1 MKAMA
6 IHAFGGPEGLALTD
20 LPRPKPERGE
30 LLVRTLAAGV
40 NPVDW
45 KIGEGR
51 LSPAVPHGFP
61 LIPGWD
67 VAGVVEELGEG
78 CQRFRKGDRVF
89 AYARKPHIQ
98 WGTYAEYVAVAERHV
113 ALMPPSLLFEEAA
126 AMPCAALTAQQALA
140 RAGLASGATLLV
152 LNGSGGV
159 GHFALQLARNAGARS
174 MATTGPRNLEFVM
187 SQGAEAAIDHTR
199 DELSAAVEGRF
210 PGGVDVVLDA
220 IGGEPLAAALSVV
233 KPGGV
238 IVSVVDTID
247 LDAAKARGI
256 RFEKTSSQ
264 PSGEQLAVFAALA
277 GRKKLRPHVQKIFPL
292 ASAASA
298 LEESRAGHVRGKLV
312 LAL

>member
-1 MKAMA
+1 MKAVA
-6 IHAFGGPEGLALTD
+6 IQAFGGPEALALTE

-30 LLVRTLAAGV
+30 VLIRMLAAGI

-45 KIGEGR
+45 KIRQGL

-67 VAGVVEELGEG
+67 VAGVVEELGDG
-78 CQRFRKGDRVF
+78 CQQFRKGDRVF

-126 AMPCAALTAQQALA
+126 AIPCAALTAQQALA
-140 RAGLASGATLLV
+140 RAGLAAGATLLV

-159 GHFALQLARNAGARS
+159 GHFALQLARSAGARS
-174 MATTGPRNLEFVM
+174 LATAGPRNQEFVM
-187 SQGAEAAIDHTR
+187 SQGAEAGIDHTR
-199 DELSAAVEGRF
+199 DDLVQTVAERV
-210 PGGVDVVLDA
+210 PGGVDIVLDA
-220 IGGEPLAAALSVV
+220 IGGAPLAQSLETV

-238 IVSVVDTID
+238 IVSVAGV
-247 LDAAKARGI
+247 LDREAAKQRGV
-256 RFEKTSSQ
+256 RFERINSE

-277 GRKKLRPHVQKIFPL
+277 GRKKLRPHVQSIFSL
-292 ASAASA
+292 AHAARA
-298 LEESRAGHVRGKLV
+298 QEESRAGHVRGKLV
-312 LAL
+312 VSL

>member
-1 MKAMA
+1 MKTVAMN
-6 IHAFGGPEGLALTD
+6 AFGGPEVLAVTD
-20 LPRPKPERGE
+20 LPRPRPGRAEM
-30 LLVRTLAAGV
+30 LIRTVAVGV

-45 KIGEGR
+45 KIREGR
-51 LSPAVPHGFP
+51 LSRAPHGFP

-98 WGTYAEYVAVAERHV
+98 WGTYAEFVAVPERDA
-113 ALMPPSLLFEEAA
+113 ALMPPNLLFEEAA
-126 AMPCAALTAQQALA
+126 AIPCAALTAQQALA
-140 RAGLASGATLLV
+140 RAGVSKGAVVLV

-159 GHFALQLARNAGARS
+159 GHFALQLAKIAGARS
-174 MATTGPRNLEFVM
+174 MATAGPRNQEFVM
-187 SQGAEAAIDHTR
+187 SQGAEASIDYTR
-199 DELSAAVEGRF
+199 DELAAAVGSRY

-238 IVSVVDTID
+238 IVSVVDT
-247 LDAAKARGI
+247 LDPAVVAERGA
-256 RFEKTSSQ
+256 RFERISST
-264 PSGEQLAVFAALA
+264 PSGEQLAIFAGHA
-277 GRKKLRPHVQKIFPL
+277 GRKTLRPHVQTIFPL
-292 ASAASA
+292 TKAAEA
-298 LEESRAGHVRGKLV
+298 QEESRAGHVRGKLV

>member
-1 MKAMA
+1 MKAVA
-6 IHAFGGPEGLALTD
+6 INAFGGPERLRVCE

-30 LLVRTLAAGV
+30 ILIRTVAAGV

-45 KIGEGR
+45 KIREGS
-51 LSPAVPHGFP
+51 LSRVSHGFP

-67 VAGVVEELGEG
+67 VAGVVDELGEG

-98 WGTYAEYVAVAERHV
+98 WGTYAEYVAVAERDV

-126 AMPCAALTAQQALA
+126 SIPCAALTAQQALS
-140 RAGLASGATLLV
+140 RVGLAAGATLLV

-159 GHFALQLARNAGARS
+159 GHFALQLAKIAGARS
-174 MATTGPRNLEFVM
+174 IATAGPRNQEFVM
-187 SQGAEAAIDHTR
+187 NQGAEHAIDYTR
-199 DELSAAVEGRF
+199 DELGAAVQARF
-210 PGGVDVVLDA
+210 PGGVDAVLDA

-238 IVSVVDTID
+238 LVSVVDT
-247 LDAAKARGI
+247 LDPATVAARGV
-256 RFEKTSSQ
+256 RFERISSA
-264 PSGEQLAVFAALA
+264 PSGEQLAVFAAHA
-277 GRKKLRPHVQKIFPL
+277 GRKTLRPHVQTIFPL
-292 ASAASA
+292 ASARQAQ
-298 LEESRAGHVRGKLV
+298 EELRAGHVRGKLV